1 MNSKENGN
9 MDKGSTIKR
18 LLPFVLTLAIV
29 AVDQL
34 TKALVM
40 KYIPVNTVGASFFG
54 DLIIICHV
62 RNTGAAFSL
71 GANGSDFLRILVFIV
86 LPIAMMVVLCWMVA
100 TKKNVLSNAQR
111 WFVAGIAG
119 GGIGTLV
126 DRILRF
132 DEGVVDFVSIKFFG
146 LFGLQRWPTFNVSDS
161 CVVIFVIL
169 FAITVIFTK
178 KERK

>member
-1 MNSKENGN
+1 M
-9 MDKGSTIKR
+9 KR
-18 LLPFVLTLAIV
+18 FLPFVLTLAIV

-86 LPIAMMVVLCWMVA
+86 LPVAMMVVLCWMVA
-100 TKKNVLSNAQR
+100 TKKKVLSRAQR
-111 WFVAGIAG
+111 WIVAGIAG

-126 DRILRF
+126 DRIFRF

-178 KERK
+178 KEVKR